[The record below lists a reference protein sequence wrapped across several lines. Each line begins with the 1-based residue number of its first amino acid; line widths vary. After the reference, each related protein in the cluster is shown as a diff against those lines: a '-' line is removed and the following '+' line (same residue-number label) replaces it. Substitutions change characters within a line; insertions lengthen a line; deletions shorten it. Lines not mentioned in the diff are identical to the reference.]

1 MGGQHSNTAKILLLK
16 SIFLIKHSPM
26 ETKRIPDSPPF
37 ILHNFCGCKKQNKKI
52 NKKKKPQTKNKVA
65 KTVGILEG

>member
-16 SIFLIKHSPM
+16 RIFLIKHSPM

-37 ILHNFCGCKKQNKKI
+37 ILHNFCGCKKQNKT
-52 NKKKKPQTKNKVA
+52 NKKTQTKNKVA